1 MSDSTTGT
9 ADLAHEPG
17 LLRESPLVGIGCM
30 VVGVSL
36 IPLMDGVAKGLSG
49 DYHVLQIVWARFAFH
64 LLWLLPALAFYART
78 HRLIP
83 RYPALQVLRGGLIL
97 AATLCYFS
105 AIALMPI
112 ADALA
117 LLFISPMVTT
127 LLSPILL
134 RERVGAWRWSAVVV
148 GFVGALIVI
157 RPGAGVFQW
166 ASVLALCA
174 GVLHGGYLVAT
185 RRLAGSTNPVI
196 TLFYTGLVGVV
207 AMSATLPIVWTPP
220 PASDWLLMVAMG
232 AFAAGGHFLV
242 IRAFDRAPAPVVAPV
257 AYAEIVAATAVGYF
271 AFGDF
276 PAPWTWA
283 GIAVIVGSGIVIT
296 VREGHPRAR
305 TTAQGASAHD
315 GF

>member
-1 MSDSTTGT
+1 MSNAT
-9 ADLAHEPG
+9 AATATVTPQPSIPG
-17 LLRESPLVGIGCM
+17 ERPLVGIGLM

-36 IPLMDGVAKGLSG
+36 VPLMDGLAKGLSA
-49 DYHVLQIVWARFAFH
+49 DYHVLQLVWARFTFH
-64 LLWLLPALAFYART
+64 LLWLLPFLAFYARR
-78 HRLIP
+78 HRLLP
-83 RYPALQVLRGGLIL
+83 RHPGLQVLRGGLIL

-127 LLSPILL
+127 LLSPLVL
-134 RERVGAWRWSAVVV
+134 RERVGPWRWGAVVV
-148 GFVGALIVI
+148 GFIGALIVI

-174 GVLHGGYLVAT
+174 GGFHGCYLLAT

-196 TLFYTGLVGVV
+196 TLFYTALVG
-207 AMSATLPIVWTPP
+207 AAGMSLTLPAVWVS
-220 PASDWLLMVAMG
+220 PAAADWALMALMG
-232 AFAAGGHFLV
+232 AFAAGGHFLI

-257 AYAEIVAATAVGYF
+257 AYAEIIAATVVGYF

-276 PAPWTWA
+276 PAPWTWV
-283 GIAVIVGSGIVIT
+283 GIAVIVTSGVVIS
-296 VREGHPRAR
+296 VREGRSRRPRS
-305 TTAQGASAHD
+305 TA
-315 GF
+315 

>member
-1 MSDSTTGT
+1 MSDTTTATAAMTAQAPTT
-9 ADLAHEPG
+9 ADRP
-17 LLRESPLVGIGCM
+17 LLGIGLM
-30 VVGVSL
+30 VLGVSL
-36 IPLMDGVAKGLSG
+36 VPLMDGVAKSLAA

-64 LLWLLPALAFYART
+64 LLWLLPFLALYARN
-78 HRLIP
+78 HRLLP
-83 RYPALQVLRGGLIL
+83 RHPGLQILRGGFIL
-97 AATLCYFS
+97 AATMCYFS

-127 LLSPILL
+127 LLSPIVL
-134 RERVGAWRWSAVVV
+134 RERVGPWRWGAVVV
-148 GFVGALIVI
+148 GFLGALIVI

-174 GVLHGGYLVAT
+174 GFFHACYLLTT

-196 TLFYTGLVGVV
+196 TLFYTALVG
-207 AMSATLPIVWTPP
+207 AAGMSLTLPAVWIPP
-220 PASDWLLMVAMG
+220 PPVDWGLMALMG
-232 AFAAGGHFLV
+232 AFAASGHFLI

-276 PAPWTWA
+276 PAPWTWV
-283 GIAVIVGSGIVIT
+283 GIAVIVASGVVISI
-296 VREGHPRAR
+296 REGRQRRPR
-305 TTAQGASAHD
+305 TTA
-315 GF
+315 